1 MALYG
6 PQAAL
11 NISIGLL
18 GGSGTSAPHL
28 TKAETTPATRPIN
41 AAKANFG
48 LVAKFD
54 IFLLVKFEAFYF
66 YFLYDKVNH
75 YYNL

>member
-1 MALYG
+1 MALSG

-18 GGSGTSAPHL
+18 GGSGNSAPHL

-41 AAKANFG
+41 AARANLGF
-48 LVAKFD
+48 VTKFD
-54 IFLLVKFEAFYF
+54 I
-66 YFLYDKVNH
+66 
-75 YYNL
+75 

>member
-1 MALYG
+1 MALSG

-28 TKAETTPATRPIN
+28 TKAQTTPATRPIN
-41 AAKANFG
+41 AARANFG

-54 IFLLVKFEAFYF
+54 ILSPYKICNILFLF
-66 YFLYDKVNH
+66 FL
-75 YYNL
+75 

>member
-1 MALYG
+1 M
-6 PQAAL
+6 
-11 NISIGLL
+11 GLL

-28 TKAETTPATRPIN
+28 TKAETTPAIKPIN

-48 LVAKFD
+48 LVAKF
-54 IFLLVKFEAFYF
+54 EAFYF
-66 YFLYDKVNH
+66 YFIYDKVNH

>member
-1 MALYG
+1 MALSG
-6 PQAAL
+6 LQAAL

-18 GGSGTSAPHL
+18 GGSGTYAPHL

-48 LVAKFD
+48 LVARFD
-54 IFLLVKFEAFYF
+54 ILSPCKICDILFLFF
-66 YFLYDKVNH
+66 YDKVNH

>member
-1 MALYG
+1 MALSG

-28 TKAETTPATRPIN
+28 TKAETTPAIKPIN

-54 IFLLVKFEAFYF
+54 ILSPCKICDILFLFSL
-66 YFLYDKVNH
+66 
-75 YYNL
+75 